1 VSQLYDQKDQ
11 CEAESND
18 LSAFNHPIFGS
29 QAQRKEMRVGGDGE
43 DGDPDE
49 VRVEVGEHAWLGD
62 FHVNVRAS
70 SSCSLTRP
78 SYRTGG
84 TSALTTTGAEKAV
97 SYAHLQV

>member
-49 VRVEVGEHAWLGD
+49 VRVEVESTRGSA
-62 FHVNVRAS
+62 AS
-70 SSCSLTRP
+70 
-78 SYRTGG
+78 
-84 TSALTTTGAEKAV
+84 TSMCGIFKL
-97 SYAHLQV
+97 